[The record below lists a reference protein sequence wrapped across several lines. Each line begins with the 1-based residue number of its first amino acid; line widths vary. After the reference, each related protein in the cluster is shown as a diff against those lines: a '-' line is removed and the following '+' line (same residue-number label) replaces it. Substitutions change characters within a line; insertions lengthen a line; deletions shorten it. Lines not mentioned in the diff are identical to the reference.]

1 MPFTVHLCIL
11 LPETGWSGYVAIGS
25 ARAVGQEGGST
36 PERRGARRLAMRK
49 NLYVGNLPYDTTA
62 DDLREAFSQFGTV
75 SKSQVIS
82 DRETG
87 RSRGFG
93 FVEMEDG
100 ADNAIESMNG
110 KDFQGR
116 RLTVNEAKSRS
127 DAGGGAGRQ
136 RSNY

>member
-1 MPFTVHLCIL
+1 VYITLRKPVG
-11 LPETGWSGYVAIGS
+11 PVASRLGK
-25 ARAVGQEGGST
+25 RERLRQEKVVSR
-36 PERRGARRLAMRK
+36 ERSGARRLAMRK

-93 FVEMEDG
+93 FVEIEDG
-100 ADNAIESMNG
+100 ADAAIEAMNG

-127 DAGGGAGRQ
+127 DAGGGRGREH
-136 RSNY
+136 SNY

>member
-1 MPFTVHLCIL
+1 MAR
-11 LPETGWSGYVAIGS
+11 SVAEDKVLFS
-25 ARAVGQEGGST
+25 R
-36 PERRGARRLAMRK
+36 ERRGAQGLAMRK

-75 SKSQVIS
+75 SRSQVIS

-100 ADNAIESMNG
+100 ADTAIESMNG

-127 DAGGGAGRQ
+127 DAGAAGTAVARLTNSGQ
-136 RSNY
+136 TVDNWADRRPTPDRF

>member
-1 MPFTVHLCIL
+1 
-11 LPETGWSGYVAIGS
+11 
-25 ARAVGQEGGST
+25 
-36 PERRGARRLAMRK
+36 MRK

-75 SKSQVIS
+75 SRSQVIS

-100 ADNAIESMNG
+100 ADTAIESMNG

-127 DAGGGAGRQ
+127 DAGGGGS
-136 RSNY
+136 RSRSTY